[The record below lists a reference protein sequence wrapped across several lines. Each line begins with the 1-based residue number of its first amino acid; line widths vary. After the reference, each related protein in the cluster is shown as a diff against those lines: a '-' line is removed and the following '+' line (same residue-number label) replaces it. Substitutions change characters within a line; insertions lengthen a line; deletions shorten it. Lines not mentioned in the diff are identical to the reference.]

1 MADCLKVEVKPTAL
15 KKYVD
20 YLSRPESQAALL
32 HDSVHEGRYS
42 VAPILRR
49 KFDLAA
55 AAAAESVD
63 PATMS
68 VRGTRRS
75 KQDFPEDFGEPRLKS
90 IRPLV
95 SLRRS
100 NRSRATR

>member
-1 MADCLKVEVKPTAL
+1 MADCLKVEVKPAAL

-20 YLSRPESQAALL
+20 YLSRPESQVALL

-55 AAAAESVD
+55 AIAEQSVD

-68 VRGTRRS
+68 VCGPRRS
-75 KQDFPEDFGEPRLKS
+75 KQDFPEDSGELCSKS
-90 IRPLV
+90 LRPLV
-95 SLRRS
+95 SPQH
-100 NRSRATR
+100 